1 MKRVLPILILATIAE
16 TIAWIFLGI
25 YLFKNR
31 ELPSGGSIGIHY
43 IWPAVLYIILS
54 IGYVLHIPLKY
65 ISLDDMY
72 YPRRNVGDRF
82 DGYRFTPFVCTKL
95 RAPLYNYIDA
105 FDFTP
110 LWIKFKLFFGY
121 ENNLQNMACNS

>member
-31 ELPSGGSIGIHY
+31 GLPSGGSIGIHY

-54 IGYVLHIPLKY
+54 IIGYVFHIPLKY
-65 ISLDDMY
+65 ISLDNMY
-72 YPRRNVGDRF
+72 YPWRDVGDRF
-82 DGYRFTPFVCTKL
+82 DGSEFTPFVCTKL
-95 RAPLYNYIDA
+95 RAQLYNYIDA
-105 FDFTP
+105 FDFSP
-110 LWIKFKLFFGY
+110 IKKRFLSFWGY
-121 ENNLQNMACNS
+121 

>member
-1 MKRVLPILILATIAE
+1 MKRVLPILILATVVE

-31 ELPSGGSIGIHY
+31 GLPSGGSIGIHY
-43 IWPAVLYIILS
+43 IWPAALYIILS
-54 IGYVLHIPLKY
+54 LGYALHIPLKY

-82 DGYRFTPFVCTKL
+82 DGSVFIPFVCTKL
-95 RAPLYNYIDA
+95 RAQLYNYIDA
-105 FDFTP
+105 FDFSP
-110 LWIKFKLFFGY
+110 IKNEFRSFWGY
-121 ENNLQNMACNS
+121 Q